1 MNMKKM
7 GIMAL
12 SATMLIGCLNIS
24 VFADDTKTATTTV
37 TYSQDSSFEWT
48 VPSGSDGNAINLS
61 KGAQSGDVTVK
72 NVNIADYEK
81 LVITAKGSG
90 TNGAFTM
97 QTVSGSSELAYT
109 VKNGDTTINPEDTI
123 LTYEGGTDTTGT
135 KSVTLTFAVAD
146 TSSAAGSYGGT
157 VTYTASIVN
166 NSNNG

>member
-90 TNGAFTM
+90 TNGEFTM

-109 VKNGDTTINPEDTI
+109 VKNGDDMPI
-123 LTYEGGTDTTGT
+123 LLYVG
-135 KSVTLTFAVAD
+135 VALG
-146 TSSAAGSYGGT
+146 ALLLAGILAIIY
-157 VTYTASIVN
+157 YRKRKHN
-166 NSNNG
+166 